1 MAVALESFGGPIRM
15 TKPPNSSDEEDA
27 LVELQEGFGES
38 VRLARK
44 RHRMTQVE
52 LAEKCGMGQ
61 EEISRIER
69 GILRFGRAIAA
80 LWGFATSLN
89 LRNLIVAVGRAARP
103 VSDLHA
109 HGGERAFVDLNGASL
124 G

>member
-1 MAVALESFGGPIRM
+1 M
-15 TKPPNSSDEEDA
+15 TKPPNTPDEDDA

-44 RHRMTQVE
+44 RHHLTQVE

-69 GILRFGRAIAA
+69 GQKNLTLRTMIRLASVLEGDVAKMLQASR
-80 LWGFATSLN
+80 TN
-89 LRNLIVAVGRAARP
+89 LKGNRIRNA
-103 VSDLHA
+103 
-109 HGGERAFVDLNGASL
+109 
-124 G
+124 